1 MSNVNL
7 RSTRAFSY
15 CGKAWKEHSRLAWTR
30 LCILLVLGLVM
41 AIHRSAQAQQIT
53 RLELGAG
60 YYGQTATKNA
70 GTSEASPN
78 GYAGPFA
85 RLSVNLNRSIALEA
99 SGFDSANLAQ
109 SDNKVGGHQAL
120 ILAGVKAGIRRQHF
134 GVFGRLDAGAASYS
148 RALEFIYVQNGQI
161 LNVPPTYYRETHFA
175 LEPGASIEVYPTQR
189 WILRADVDENLNAE
203 FRTVNF
209 LSQNVYQ
216 SLGGV
221 VPHHLGIALSLERR
235 FGTLESEPAASAKP
249 EHFSVGAY
257 FPLQIRE
264 QSVNNNAPALGGGG
278 AWIEVPS
285 FRFLSFDLAAFDLP
299 HDDHTAGTRDGGTPF
314 AAFIGPK
321 VGVHLNRFG
330 IFVKARPGVMRF
342 SRTESSLTLSN
353 CGQFSA
359 VNRPQYQFS
368 LDTGAV
374 FEYTPMRHALLRLE
388 TGDGRRETT

>member
-1 MSNVNL
+1 
-7 RSTRAFSY
+7 
-15 CGKAWKEHSRLAWTR
+15 
-30 LCILLVLGLVM
+30 
-41 AIHRSAQAQQIT
+41 
-53 RLELGAG
+53 
-60 YYGQTATKNA
+60 
-70 GTSEASPN
+70 
-78 GYAGPFA
+78 
-85 RLSVNLNRSIALEA
+85 
-99 SGFDSANLAQ
+99 
-109 SDNKVGGHQAL
+109 
-120 ILAGVKAGIRRQHF
+120 
-134 GVFGRLDAGAASYS
+134 
-148 RALEFIYVQNGQI
+148 
-161 LNVPPTYYRETHFA
+161 
-175 LEPGASIEVYPTQR
+175 VYPTQR

-235 FGTLESEPAASAKP
+235 FGTLESAPAASAKP

-388 TGDGRRETT
+388 TGDDLIFYHAHNITHDYAGDSGVDTAPAMHGSSILFLASLGWRF